1 MDETE
6 ALLAFAALSQSTR
19 LEVFRLL
26 MQFEPT
32 GLPAGDIARRLT
44 VPQNTL
50 STHLAVLTRAG
61 LISAERRSRS
71 IIYRASIESLGALID
86 FLTHDCC
93 GGNPQVCAALAPVAS
108 STCST
113 ETPHAEEA
121 HHD

>member
-1 MDETE
+1 MEEIE

-32 GLPAGDIARRLT
+32 GLPAGDIARRLG

-61 LISAERRSRS
+61 LITAERRSRS
-71 IIYRASIESLGALID
+71 IIYRASVNGLGELIE

-108 STCST
+108 SST
-113 ETPHAEEA
+113 ETPHADEA
-121 HHD
+121 PHG